1 MTIGPRTEQ
10 LDRDTR
16 FRLAVQRNRGAVYTL
31 ACSLGLFYRATG
43 YFDPSYVDVLIILA
57 AGDVSAVVVWAFCRA
72 RLHQR
77 YGISLDPVWIAVDIL
92 AVSFS
97 VSVMGGSESI
107 VIPWYLVNISA
118 AAFVMGQAA
127 AAVTALLCTI
137 CFISVLVLLGQISGF
152 DATFFRAVGLMVNL
166 YAASFFFL
174 RAVTGLQRKTRQVRQ
189 LREEERQRAED
200 LAEANLRLI
209 ESDRVKSRFL
219 ASMSHEL
226 RTPLNSIIGFSE
238 LLIGHFDGRAE
249 KRFVGFLRNIHAS
262 GKHLLSLISDIL
274 DLSKI
279 EAGKMELFPEALSMA
294 STIDDVC
301 AITEGMAKERRVSID
316 IDTPGDLPRLQA
328 DQVRLKQIL
337 FNLLSN
343 AIKFS
348 SEDSTVSVVS
358 RRLTGERSA
367 LGIDSIQVSVIDR
380 GVGISPGD
388 QEIIFEE
395 FRQADFQE
403 ASRRAG
409 GTGLGLALVKRFV
422 ELHRGVI
429 SVVSVLGQGST
440 FSVTLPVVFQG
451 EEAVEPSMESPPA
464 ATGSLI
470 LVVEDDRAA
479 FERIAGAL
487 TTAGF
492 NAVWCQAGESAVS
505 FAARLKPAAIILDIV
520 MPGTD
525 GFEALKQIKSQ
536 PETRDIPVLIVSML
550 PNREVGIALGAAD
563 YINKPFEPES
573 LIHSLTQLVPASR
586 EVHPRVLVID
596 DDRMVHEL
604 MDEVLGSRGYEV
616 RHAYRGEEG
625 LRSAQKDSHDVII
638 LDLLMEGL
646 DGFEIAHAIESGR
659 CDSLDSPIII
669 FTAKELTAVDH
680 DRLRGKIAALVS
692 KSDGTSRLIESL
704 VDVLRHPR
712 GRPKK

>member
-1 MTIGPRTEQ
+1 MGSGTKQ
-10 LDRDTR
+10 LDRETR
-16 FRLAVQRNRGAVYTL
+16 FRIAIQRNRAAVYTL
-31 ACSLGLFYRATG
+31 ACSLALLFRGIG
-43 YFDPSYVDVLIILA
+43 YFKPSYVDVIIILA
-57 AGDVSAVVVWAFCRA
+57 AGDVSALVIWALCRA
-72 RLHQR
+72 RLPQR
-77 YGISLDPVWIAVDIL
+77 FRIGLDPVWIAVDIL
-92 AVSFS
+92 SVSFA
-97 VSVMGGSESI
+97 VSVMGGSDSI

-137 CFISVLVLLGQISGF
+137 CLISVLVLLGQISGF
-152 DATFFRAVGLMVNL
+152 DATFFRTVGLMVNL

-174 RAVTGLQRKTRQVRQ
+174 RAVTGLQRKTRQVRE
-189 LREEERQRAED
+189 LREEERKSAEE

-209 ESDRVKSRFL
+209 EADRVKSRFL

-226 RTPLNSIIGFSE
+226 RTPLNAIIGFSE
-238 LLIGHFDGRAE
+238 VLIGHFDGRAE

-279 EAGKMELFPEALSMA
+279 EAGKMELFPESLSVA

-301 AITEGMAKERRVSID
+301 AITNGMARERSVSID
-316 IDTPGDLPRLQA
+316 IDTAPDLPRLQA

-348 SEDSTVSVVS
+348 PRDSAVSVVS
-358 RRLTGERSA
+358 RRLTGERSP
-367 LGIDSIQVSVIDR
+367 LGIESIQISVIDR
-380 GVGISPGD
+380 GIGVSPRD
-388 QEIIFEE
+388 REIIFEE
-395 FRQADFQE
+395 FRQADLHE
-403 ASRRAG
+403 PSRRVG

-429 SVVSVLGQGST
+429 SVISVLGEGST
-440 FSVTLPVVFQG
+440 FSVTLPLVFQG
-451 EEAVEPSMESPPA
+451 KEALEPSIESQPPG
-464 ATGSLI
+464 TGSLI
-470 LVVEDDRAA
+470 LVVEDDRVA

-492 NAVWCQAGESAVS
+492 DTVWCQAGESAVS
-505 FAARLKPAAIILDIV
+505 FASRLRPAAIILDIV

-536 PETRDIPVLIVSML
+536 PEIRDIPVLIVSML
-550 PNREVGIALGAAD
+550 PNRDLGIALGAAD
-563 YINKPFEPES
+563 YINKPFDPES
-573 LIHSLTQLVPASR
+573 LIRRLSQLVPASR
-586 EVHPRVLVID
+586 EEHPRVLVID

-616 RHAYRGEEG
+616 LHAYSGEEG
-625 LRSAQKDSHDVII
+625 LRSAGKNAHDVII
-638 LDLLMEGL
+638 LDLLMEGM
-646 DGFEIAHAIESGR
+646 DGFGIAHAI
-659 CDSLDSPIII
+659 DSDRSDALGSPIIV
-669 FTAKELTAVDH
+669 FTAKDLNVVDH
-680 DRLRGKIAALVS
+680 DRLRGKIAAVVN
-692 KSDGTSRLIESL
+692 KADGSSRLIESL
-704 VDVLRHPR
+704 VDVLRQPS
-712 GRPKK
+712 GRTKK